1 MHHTN
6 YEKLKQKL
14 NEFLF
19 PLPSFCKKKKKKK
32 KKKESQQ
39 NTTAITVV
47 VPLHMWKD
55 FVF

>member
-1 MHHTN
+1 M
-6 YEKLKQKL
+6 YASYKLWKTKTKAKRISLSTAQL
-14 NEFLF
+14 LQ
-19 PLPSFCKKKKKKK
+19 KKKKK